1 MSSGNY
7 SFTSR
12 ILFFVWIVYWIPRFL
27 YLCIL
32 PSCSLPPYPEGCRS
46 LEGTLVLQIS
56 ADMCMLGRGVSGS
69 YVLWRKK
76 GHCFEHAG
84 AFYFLTTVLLR
95 PKGRPFSNLTA
106 RGLFL
111 PSWRSIFQSTQR
123 QTMLSSSGLI
133 SRFCRKCVSPH
144 SHMTNPEWILG
155 AQSILL
161 TLLWSCPWK
170 QWERISDQSRQVLH
184 SEAKDF

>member
-1 MSSGNY
+1 MY
-7 SFTSR
+7 SPFLFSATLPWRLPKSR
-12 ILFFVWIVYWIPRFL
+12 RHIGFVDKCRHVYAG
-27 YLCIL
+27 
-32 PSCSLPPYPEGCRS
+32 E
-46 LEGTLVLQIS
+46 
-56 ADMCMLGRGVSGS
+56 GVSGS

-111 PSWRSIFQSTQR
+111 PSWGSIFQSTQR
-123 QTMLSSSGLI
+123 HTMLSSSGLI
-133 SRFCRKCVSPH
+133 SRFCRKYVSPH

-184 SEAKDF
+184 SEAKDFWGVGLLSAGGLFSSLAALH